1 MAENFIVSARK
12 YRPQTWDTVVGQG
25 SITSTLQS
33 AIAKGQIAQAYLFC
47 GPRGVG
53 KTTCARIF
61 AKEINIEAQAE
72 DQDLSF
78 NVFELDAASNN
89 SVEDIRSITDQVRIP
104 PQLGKYKVYI
114 IDEVHMLSQA
124 AFNAFLKTLEE
135 PPPHAIFILATTEK
149 HKIIPT
155 ILSRCQIFDFN
166 RIKVN
171 DISNHLASIGEKE
184 GVTTDAEGLHVIAQ
198 KADGA
203 MRDALSIFDQI
214 VAFSGDQV
222 TYEKVIE
229 NLNVLDYEYYFRFVD
244 TIVKEDIS
252 SSLVLFNDVLNKGFD
267 GHQVIIGLGE
277 HLRNLMVSKDEA
289 TLGLMEVTDGI
300 AERYRQQAEE
310 LDIRTLV
317 KGLDLI
323 NQCDVNYRTAKNQR
337 LLVELCLMQLCS
349 IKYNEAEKKNSDFF
363 LKPPGPVEEGGS
375 GILSQLPGKP
385 VTARKEAEEKGSL
398 PLVQVMEPGEPPLP
412 SEPPISVEEEI
423 IDEVPIVQEYESSAA
438 PEPVAPSPAKVP
450 PTPVSSAEKFKS
462 HGKLVTTPVSLTN
475 LFEETGVTTDDEE
488 PASIEKEKIVEEF
501 TVDEFNAAWKEFA
514 ERQMA
519 ADKRSVYA
527 TLMAELPECLDHVI
541 TLKISNTVQQMEIDQ
556 VRSVMMEFLRN
567 KLSNTELQL
576 KTIVVKDES
585 TKVKYYTDKDKYD
598 AMVKQNESLDYF
610 RKRLNLDLDF

>member
-12 YRPQTWDTVVGQG
+12 YRPQSWGTVVGQS
-25 SITSTLQS
+25 SITAPLQS
-33 AIAKGQIAQAYLFC
+33 AIAKSQIAQAYLFC

-61 AKEINIEAQAE
+61 AKEINVEAQAE

-155 ILSRCQIFDFN
+155 ILSRCQIFDFS

-171 DISNHLASIGEKE
+171 DISGHLASIAEQENVK
-184 GVTTDAEGLHVIAQ
+184 TDAEGLHVIAQ

-214 VAFSGDQV
+214 VAFSGDEV

-229 NLNVLDYEYYFRFVD
+229 NLNVLDYEYYFRFAD
-244 TIVKEDIS
+244 CIVKEDIS
-252 SSLVLFNDVLNKGFD
+252 SSLVLFNDVLDKGFD

-277 HLRNLMVSKDEA
+277 HLRNLMVGKDDS
-289 TLGLMEVTDGI
+289 TLSLMEVTESI
-300 AERYRQQAEE
+300 AQRYREQAEA

-317 KGLDLI
+317 KALDFI
-323 NQCDVNYRTAKNQR
+323 NQCDVHYRTAKNQR
-337 LLVELCLMQLCS
+337 LVVELCLMQLCS

-363 LKPPGPVEEGGS
+363 LKPPGLVEEGGS
-375 GILSQLPGKP
+375 GILSQLPENP
-385 VTARKEAEEKGSL
+385 ASPEVQAEQKGALPPLEIHEEFQEPISPELEIINEL
-398 PLVQVMEPGEPPLP
+398 PLVEEA
-412 SEPPISVEEEI
+412 PI
-423 IDEVPIVQEYESSAA
+423 
-438 PEPVAPSPAKVP
+438 PVAAEISP
-450 PTPVSSAEKFKS
+450 PTPPAAKPLVPDERFKS
-462 HGKLVTTPVSLTN
+462 ESKVVTTSVSLSN
-475 LFEETGVTTDDEE
+475 LFEDTGVSTEKVEEKITFEE
-488 PASIEKEKIVEEF
+488 PKLLNDFS
-501 TVDEFNAAWKEFA
+501 VDEFNAAWKTYA
-514 ERQMA
+514 DRQLEG
-519 ADKRSVYA
+519 DKRSVYA
-527 TLMAELPECLDHVI
+527 TLMSDIPHCLENII
-541 TLKISNTVQQMEIDQ
+541 TLKLSNTVQMMEID
-556 VRSVMMEFLRN
+556 VVKSDLMEFLR
-567 KLSNTELQL
+567 KRLKNTELRL
-576 KTIVVKDES
+576 NTILVKDES
-585 TKVKYYTDKDKYD
+585 AKLKYYTDKDKYD